1 MNLSALDGHSSILAG
16 PSPGAVISDITLL
29 SIAILFGFVGNAR
42 VCYLLKKRF
51 DLRKVP
57 HFLFASLAV
66 NGIVACVAAL
76 PSRLATATL
85 NHHLNYPLYA
95 EYTCNSAIIATFIC
109 GNVNAVTLSLMAIDR
124 QDCVLRPFT
133 RRMTR
138 SNIKVVIAASWIGI
152 LMLSLVLI
160 VGVFYSESVCDEFN
174 FKGLFSKISDKQPVF
189 LLYYIGL
196 GFSLNIVSFFI
207 FVITAIRIIITLR
220 SSPLPDSQS
229 LHRRQEIKLTWLTY
243 KICGVF
249 IVCWLPPIVTTGFVL
264 SRIGGITA
272 IDVLVVTTTI
282 SYYYYVLNPLLYF
295 NLLNRSRAN
304 NVPRPANRE
313 EIGAR
318 QRNESLNEGQVVEL
332 KTEQLGPQ

>member
-1 MNLSALDGHSSILAG
+1 MNLSLDGHSSAVVG
-16 PSPGAVISDITLL
+16 PSPGAVITDITLL
-29 SIAILFGFVGNAR
+29 SIAILLGFVGNVR
-42 VCYLLKKRF
+42 VCYLLKKRQ

-85 NHHLNYPLYA
+85 NHLNYPLYA
-95 EYTCNSAIIATFIC
+95 EYACNSAIITTFIC
-109 GNVNAVTLSLMAIDR
+109 RNVNAVTLALMAIDR

-138 SNIKVVIAASWIGI
+138 SNIKVVIAASWIGN

-220 SSPLPDSQS
+220 SSPLPYSQS
-229 LHRRQEIKLTWLTY
+229 HHRRQEIKLTWLTY

-249 IVCWLPPIVTTGFVL
+249 IVCWLPQIVTTGFVL
-264 SRIGGITA
+264 SRIGGKTA
-272 IDVLVVTTTI
+272 IDVLVVTTAT

-295 NLLNRSRAN
+295 DLLNRRRVN

-313 EIGAR
+313 AIGAR
-318 QRNESLNEGQVVEL
+318 QRNE
-332 KTEQLGPQ
+332 

>member
-1 MNLSALDGHSSILAG
+1 MIAESSELIQTDEMNLSLDGHSSAIVG
-16 PSPGAVISDITLL
+16 PSPGAVITDITLL
-29 SIAILFGFVGNAR
+29 SIAILLGFVGNAR
-42 VCYLLKKRF
+42 VCYLLKKRQ

-57 HFLFASLAV
+57 HVLFASLAV

-95 EYTCNSAIIATFIC
+95 EYACNSGIITTFIC

-160 VGVFYSESVCDEFN
+160 VGVFYSESVCDEFS
-174 FKGLFSKISDKQPVF
+174 FKGLFSRISDKQPVF
-189 LLYYIGL
+189 LYYFGL

-220 SSPLPDSQS
+220 SSLLPDSQS

-249 IVCWLPPIVTTGFVL
+249 IVCWLPQIVTTGFVL

-272 IDVLVVTTTI
+272 IDVLVVTTAT

-295 NLLNRSRAN
+295 DLLNRRRVN

-313 EIGAR
+313 AIGAR
-318 QRNESLNEGQVVEL
+318 QRNE
-332 KTEQLGPQ
+332 

>member
-1 MNLSALDGHSSILAG
+1 MNLSLDGHSSTVVG
-16 PSPGAVISDITLL
+16 PSPGAVITDITLL
-29 SIAILFGFVGNAR
+29 SIAILLGFVGNVR
-42 VCYLLKKRF
+42 VCYLLKKRR

-66 NGIVACVAAL
+66 NGIVSCVAAL
-76 PSRLATATL
+76 PSRLATTTL
-85 NHHLNYPLYA
+85 NHLNYPLYA
-95 EYTCNSAIIATFIC
+95 EYACDSAIITTFIC
-109 GNVNAVTLSLMAIDR
+109 RNVNAVTLSLMAIDR

-138 SNIKVVIAASWIGI
+138 RNIKVVIAASWIGN

-160 VGVFYSESVCDEFN
+160 VGVFYSESVCDEFS
-174 FKGLFSKISDKQPVF
+174 FKGPFSKISDKQPMF
-189 LLYYIGL
+189 LLYYIGV

-220 SSPLPDSQS
+220 SSPLPYSQS
-229 LHRRQEIKLTWLTY
+229 HNRRQEIKLTWLTY

-272 IDVLVVTTTI
+272 IDVLVVTTAT

-295 NLLNRSRAN
+295 DLLNRRRVN

-313 EIGAR
+313 AIGAR
-318 QRNESLNEGQVVEL
+318 QRNE
-332 KTEQLGPQ
+332 